1 MIIIID
7 LICSQWIELDAFSHM
22 CNIVNSC
29 TFTREIASIGCIC
42 HAQVTNSK
50 DNEGGAVTTE

>member
-1 MIIIID
+1 M
-7 LICSQWIELDAFSHM
+7 ICSQWIELDAFSHM

-29 TFTREIASIGCIC
+29 TFTRDIDSICCIC
-42 HAQVTNSK
+42 HAQVNNSK